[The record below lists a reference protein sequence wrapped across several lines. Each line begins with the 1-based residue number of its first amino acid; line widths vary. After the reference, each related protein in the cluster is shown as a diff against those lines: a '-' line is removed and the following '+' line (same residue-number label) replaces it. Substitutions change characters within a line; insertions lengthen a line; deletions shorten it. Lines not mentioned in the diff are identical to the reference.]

1 MLAVAKSNARLEAM
15 KARILFNSRHKN
27 DESVIAKIDFEI
39 KNQELF
45 IIYFHV
51 SSLKDSFFLFYS

>member
-39 KNQELF
+39 KP
-45 IIYFHV
+45 
-51 SSLKDSFFLFYS
+51 LKPKTPSKEEDLIPVK

>member
-39 KNQELF
+39 K
-45 IIYFHV
+45 
-51 SSLKDSFFLFYS
+51 LK